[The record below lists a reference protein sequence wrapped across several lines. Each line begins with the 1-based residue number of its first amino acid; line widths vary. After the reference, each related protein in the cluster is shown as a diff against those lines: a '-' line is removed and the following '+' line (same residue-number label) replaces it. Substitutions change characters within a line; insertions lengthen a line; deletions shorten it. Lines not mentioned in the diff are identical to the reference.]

1 MENKSHALAA
11 GVFVLFVTA
20 LVIAL
25 ATWLARDTTIRD
37 VYELSSRESI
47 TGLSPQSA
55 VRYRGIPVGK
65 VDAIEFDKQTKGNV
79 LIRIAID
86 GNAPLTKSTFA
97 TLGFQGV
104 TGLAYVQLDDLG
116 ESNEPLQTSRFN
128 PTRIP
133 LQPSLFSSLSDQG
146 VKLLLQ
152 VEETSKHVN
161 QLLSPDNQKL
171 LMGALQAAGQSA
183 TQIGAMSARIQAIAD
198 AQLGPQ
204 RTNIPALVK
213 DTGDTMRALQVTAG
227 ELNKTAQETALT
239 AKEASR
245 TAQETTRA
253 VQAVSQAA
261 TTAASAATQAATAAA
276 ASVSALG
283 SKVMDKGG
291 VLDQVSQSSAAL
303 TQSAQTLSANTLPR
317 AARAVDDAAKAARNV
332 DRVVNAL
339 GDNPQS
345 LIYGNASPNPGP
357 GEPGFHPP
365 APRQEKP

>member
-1 MENKSHALAA
+1 MENKSHTLAA
-11 GVFVLFVTA
+11 GAFVLFVTA
-20 LVIAL
+20 IVIAL

-37 VYELSSRESI
+37 VYEISSHESV

-79 LIRIAID
+79 LIRLAID

-104 TGLAYVQLDDLG
+104 TGLAYVQLDDQG
-116 ESNEPLQTSRFN
+116 DSKEPLETSRFN

-133 LQPSLFSSLSDQG
+133 LHPSLFSSLSDQG
-146 VKLLLQ
+146 VKLVMQ
-152 VEETSKHVN
+152 VEETSKQLN
-161 QLLSPDNQKL
+161 LLLSAENQKIFV
-171 LMGALQAAGQSA
+171 GALQAAGQSA
-183 TQIGAMSARIQAIAD
+183 TQIGAMSTRIQAIAD

-213 DTGDTMRALQVTAG
+213 DTGETMRALQVTAA
-227 ELNKTAQETALT
+227 ELNKTTQEVGRTAQEA
-239 AKEASR
+239 AR

-253 VQAVSQAA
+253 VQAASQAA
-261 TTAASAATQAATAAA
+261 TSAASAAANAATAAA
-276 ASVSALG
+276 ASVTALG
-283 SKVMDKGG
+283 NKVTEKGG
-291 VLDQVSQSSAAL
+291 VLDQVSQGSAAL
-303 TQSAQTLSANTLPR
+303 ASSAQTLNASTLPR

-345 LIYGNASPNPGP
+345 LLYGNGTPTPGP
-357 GEPGFHPP
+357 GESGFTAP
-365 APRQEKP
+365 AATR